1 MIQGSRARLQC
12 FGRFLYFILHIIT
25 TIGHKKVFLDLHSRG
40 YLKAKGDTDSND
52 NFFESQIVLHKESL
66 SQAGL
71 GAPDPADLID

>member
-1 MIQGSRARLQC
+1 MIQGSRARLQY

-40 YLKAKGDTDSND
+40 YLKAKGDTDSNG